1 MNVSITNRDK
11 ARCFT
16 GIFQHLKLFC
26 EHVNIMFEKTR
37 VYAQGMDSS
46 HISIFE
52 LYIPS
57 EWFDTYSHPD
67 QGNIVIGLNVALF
80 FRILNTRDDVQ
91 EIHIGY
97 PNNGDTLQIDFSTK
111 TKTSAFDKHFE
122 LPLVELDSE
131 LMEIPATDY
140 QAEFSLDAS
149 NFANIAG
156 QLKQFGADLHI
167 KCGEDEIRMIANSQD
182 AGNMSVVVP
191 IDDLSL
197 FAINEGETL
206 NVSFS
211 LSHLVNIC
219 AFHKISNVINI
230 KISDNFPLKATYM
243 LEKLGE
249 DESDDDKA
257 KLVVFLAPR
266 MSDE

>member
-1 MNVSITNRDK
+1 
-11 ARCFT
+11 
-16 GIFQHLKLFC
+16 
-26 EHVNIMFEKTR
+26 
-37 VYAQGMDSS
+37 
-46 HISIFE
+46 
-52 LYIPS
+52 
-57 EWFDTYSHPD
+57 
-67 QGNIVIGLNVALF
+67 
-80 FRILNTRDDVQ
+80 
-91 EIHIGY
+91 
-97 PNNGDTLQIDFSTK
+97 
-111 TKTSAFDKHFE
+111 
-122 LPLVELDSE
+122 
-131 LMEIPATDY
+131 
-140 QAEFSLDAS
+140 
-149 NFANIAG
+149 
-156 QLKQFGADLHI
+156 
-167 KCGEDEIRMIANSQD
+167 MIANSQD